1 MPKVRD
7 TAIDAFKGLLILLV
21 VLAHNG
27 GSHPF
32 LLEFTHPAEMGMF
45 FMVSGYLIH
54 GKLKLKKRIR
64 GTLLPLCSSY
74 ACLCAGDMY
83 MALYRTNQC
92 VSKDGGANYCLVRTG
107 L

>member
-7 TAIDAFKGLLILLV
+7 TAIDAFKGFLILLV

-54 GKLKLKKRIR
+54 GKLKLKNAYAEPCS
-64 GTLLPLCSSY
+64 LLCSSY

-92 VSKDGGANYCLVRTG
+92 VSKDGGTNYCLVRTG

>member
-7 TAIDAFKGLLILLV
+7 TAIDALKGFLILLV

-27 GSHPF
+27 GAHPF
-32 LLEFTHPAEMGMF
+32 ALEFTHPAEMGMF

-64 GTLLPLCSSY
+64 GTILPFIFFILLS
-74 ACLCAGDMY
+74 
-83 MALYRTNQC
+83 
-92 VSKDGGANYCLVRTG
+92 V
-107 L
+107 